1 MGTHPIF
8 ESDSDC
14 LTDMNIT
21 RAVLSRANYFAV
33 LGMPQTYRIDQTE
46 LTQRV
51 RQLQRQAHPDLGGSL
66 ELSAEINAAKVH
78 LKSDHKRGLHLLEL
92 NEIDVVDNE
101 SALDNSFIFEVME
114 LNEEIEEAES
124 VEELKQIYDE
134 NHDANQ
140 LLVDHC
146 QSQYE
151 KANFDE
157 MIGLLNKIKYRERI
171 QLNTSA
177 RLEGMGFFYTR

>member
-1 MGTHPIF
+1 M
-8 ESDSDC
+8 E
-14 LTDMNIT
+14 
-21 RAVLSRANYFAV
+21 
-33 LGMPQTYRIDQTE
+33 Q
-46 LTQRV
+46 
-51 RQLQRQAHPDLGGSL
+51 
-66 ELSAEINAAKVH
+66 SAEINAAKVH

-146 QSQYE
+146 QARSYWQ
-151 KANFDE
+151 
-157 MIGLLNKIKYRERI
+157 LLYFLPKTVY
-171 QLNTSA
+171 QL
-177 RLEGMGFFYTR
+177 